1 MERNNDDLWKMLQN
15 TAEWLRFA
23 ELKAGIVFTVQ
34 SGIVSFGLPLLLTHR
49 EAILGNQLLLGLVI
63 ASACFSILAIYCALR
78 CVAPRLR
85 PIKGRSVLYFGDVA
99 TTFASANVFEEVLD
113 GYRESPTGLNKHIV
127 QQIWANSVIAAH
139 KFRLCGFGLWFL
151 AFGMACECLIALVAF
166 VS

>member
-34 SGIVSFGLPLLLTHR
+34 SGIVSFGLPKLLAHR
-49 EAILGNQLLLGLVI
+49 DAILGNHLLLGLVV
-63 ASACFSILAIYCALR
+63 ASVCFSTLAIYCALR

-85 PIKGRSVLYFGDVA
+85 PINGKSVLYFGDVA
-99 TTFASANVFEEVLD
+99 TAFPNASVFQEVLD
-113 GYRESPTGLNKHIV
+113 GYRDSPTGLDKHIV
-127 QQIWANSVIAAH
+127 QQVWANSVIANR

-151 AFGMACECLIALVAF
+151 AFGMICECLIALVVFAL
-166 VS
+166 